1 MYVHIYMHTY
11 VHIHIQTNPIL
22 FRMLGARWHHLT
34 LSTLCGKSCYSLFC
48 WWIKRV
54 EVKYFPGLY
63 SGIVRF
69 TSHQCQKHIS
79 LSPILPKFKITDG
92 FLQICK
98 VRLGSVKIIPDH
110 IDNTKSVFIKVLYQH
125 IFNYTWKWILLWSY
139 LGVDHIQTPLS
150 FQEVPMAC

>member
-11 VHIHIQTNPIL
+11 VHIHIQTNPTL

-34 LSTLCGKSCYSLFC
+34 LPILWGKSSCYSLFR

-54 EVKYFPGLY
+54 KVKYFPSLY

-69 TSHQCQKHIS
+69 ASHQCQKHIF

-125 IFNYTWKWILLWSY
+125 ILTIHESGFWVLIIFKPHYPFRRSLWPTN
-139 LGVDHIQTPLS
+139 L
-150 FQEVPMAC
+150 